1 MCLDGGGAVCL
12 DGGGAVCQPCPVW
25 DARRAAGFGLAAG
38 LALGVAAG
46 TALGLRLGRPAPD
59 APIAQPTAAGSS
71 VPGRGE
77 PAEHPATLQELEAEA
92 EWWRLAYEELARS
105 LDGALPGAQVAAPAA
120 PEEGAAG
127 GAASAAA
134 EQAANAAAEQA
145 AVAGAGF
152 DAAALLARGYTEQE
166 VDRLRERF
174 EAYELELLY
183 LGDQARREG
192 WQGRGRHKIAAKM
205 LQDGLRAE
213 LGERD
218 YDAALY
224 ASGRNNRVRVAGVLA
239 GSAAERAG
247 LRDGD
252 ELISYDGRR
261 IFDAQSVVRATG
273 EGEPGSTTE
282 LRVRRGDEEL
292 RVELPR
298 GPIGIRLEA
307 VRREPEG
314 FP

>member
-1 MCLDGGGAVCL
+1 VT
-12 DGGGAVCQPCPVW
+12 
-25 DARRAAGFGLAAG
+25 DARRAAGLGLAAG

-46 TALGLRLGRPAPD
+46 TALGLRLGRPAPV
-59 APIAQPTAAGSS
+59 APPTAAGS

-92 EWWRLAYEELARS
+92 EWWRLAYEDLARS
-105 LDGALPGAQVAAPAA
+105 LDGALPGAQVAAGAVQ
-120 PEEGAAG
+120 EEGAAG

-134 EQAANAAAEQA
+134 EQAANAAAVQAADAATA

-166 VDRLRERF
+166 VERLRERF

-183 LGDQARREG
+183 LGDRAHREG

-205 LQDGLRAE
+205 LQDALRAE
-213 LGERD
+213 LGDRD

-261 IFDAQSVVRATG
+261 IFDVQSVVRATG

-292 RVELPR
+292 RVDLPR

-307 VRREPEG
+307 VRRTPEG